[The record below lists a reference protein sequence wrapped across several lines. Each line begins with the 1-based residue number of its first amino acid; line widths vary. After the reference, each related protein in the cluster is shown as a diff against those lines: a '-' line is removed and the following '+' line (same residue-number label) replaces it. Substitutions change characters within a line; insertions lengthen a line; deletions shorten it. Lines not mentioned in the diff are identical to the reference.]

1 MAETD
6 PIEKLYVF
14 GRDSRADGTNY
25 PRMALVP
32 EGLFD
37 PAQRMKFREQ
47 GVIQLIPRDELPADL
62 GDLPQP
68 VQPQDQ
74 VARAVPVVAIEIQAE
89 LVRSRR
95 ALLGEAVAEME
106 RLTKGGIPNRDDGAV
121 RGNVTPEDGG
131 IAYDPTLE
139 DAPSPLDADPADAAA
154 PAPELGAGASRAA
167 TAAYTPED
175 NDREGTAVGAPA
187 EQESQELPAYLRRN

>member
-14 GRDSRADGTNY
+14 GRDSRADGINY

-47 GVIQLIPRDELPADL
+47 NVITLINRDELPTDL

-68 VQPQDQ
+68 VPEREQ

-95 ALLGEAVAEME
+95 VLLGEAVNELE
-106 RLTKGGIPNRDDGAV
+106 RLTKGGIPNSNDEAT

-139 DAPSPLDADPADAAA
+139 DAPSPLDADPADAAS

-175 NDREGTAVGAPA
+175 NDRAGTAVGAPA
-187 EQESQELPAYLRRN
+187 EQESQELPAYLRR